1 MDNNFIPWD
10 AGNLHDTFHSIN
22 IDKPDSVT
30 ELFCRGINNVI
41 PFQSFLRTNSLLLY
55 LKSAPDQDKYPPV
68 H

>member
-41 PFQSFLRTNSLLLY
+41 PFSRFTYKQS
-55 LKSAPDQDKYPPV
+55 SALPEISP
-68 H
+68 